1 MKMGNI
7 REGSIWRYQA
17 FLVTLP
23 TMLWKKLFWTY
34 FQNVMPLSS
43 FQMLKIAIDLN
54 RLIMPLRK
62 LL

>member
-7 REGSIWRYQA
+7 REGSIWRYQV

>member
-7 REGSIWRYQA
+7 QEGSIWRYQA